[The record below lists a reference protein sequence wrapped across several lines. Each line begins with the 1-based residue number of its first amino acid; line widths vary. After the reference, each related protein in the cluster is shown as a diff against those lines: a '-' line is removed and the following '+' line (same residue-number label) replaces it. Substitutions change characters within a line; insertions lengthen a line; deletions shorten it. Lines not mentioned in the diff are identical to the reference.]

1 MTEPFE
7 PEKDV
12 PHLAFLRRL
21 VTVLSFTVIAGM
33 VVLIALF
40 VIRFQ
45 DSGIDLPKVIAL
57 PDGTRPVAFT
67 QTRSWYAVVSGD
79 DQILIFNLKGE
90 LVQTVP
96 VEVP

>member
-21 VTVLSFTVIAGM
+21 VTVLSFTMIAGM

-45 DSGIDLPKVIAL
+45 DSGIDLPKAITL

-67 QTRSWYAVVSGD
+67 QTRSWYAVVSED

-96 VEVP
+96 VKVP

>member
-21 VTVLSFTVIAGM
+21 VTVLSFTMIAGM

-45 DSGIDLPKVIAL
+45 DSGIDLPKAITL
-57 PDGTRPVAFT
+57 PDG
-67 QTRSWYAVVSGD
+67 
-79 DQILIFNLKGE
+79 KGQWP
-90 LVQTVP
+90 LP
-96 VEVP
+96 KPGPGMLW

>member
-12 PHLAFLRRL
+12 PPLAFLRRL
-21 VTVLSFTVIAGM
+21 VTVLSFTMIAGM

-45 DSGIDLPKVIAL
+45 DSGIDLPEAVTL

-67 QTRSWYAVVSGD
+67 QTRSWYAIVTGD
-79 DQILIFNLKGE
+79 DQILIYNLKGE

-96 VEVP
+96 VELP